1 MPISIDSALGPLPDA
16 LALRA
21 RRTEILAA
29 NLANEDTPNY
39 KARDIDF
46 RATLNKAQSDH
57 IALKQT
63 HANHLSDSN
72 GLPGGADVKYRQ
84 PLQASID
91 GNTVDGQM
99 EHAAFSENA
108 VNYQAT
114 LTFLSGR
121 IKSLMLAI
129 RGSN

>member
-1 MPISIDSALGPLPDA
+1 MPISIDSALGPFPEA

-21 RRTEILAA
+21 RRTEVLAA
-29 NLANEDTPNY
+29 NLANQDTPNF

-46 RATLNKAQSDH
+46 RATLNKAQSDQLS
-57 IALKQT
+57 LKRT
-63 HANHLSDSN
+63 NAGHLSAPGD
-72 GLPGGADVKYRQ
+72 LPGGASLKYRQ

-91 GNTVDGQM
+91 GNTVDAQL

-114 LTFLSGR
+114 LGFLSGR
-121 IKSLMLAI
+121 IKSLMLALK
-129 RGSN
+129 GE